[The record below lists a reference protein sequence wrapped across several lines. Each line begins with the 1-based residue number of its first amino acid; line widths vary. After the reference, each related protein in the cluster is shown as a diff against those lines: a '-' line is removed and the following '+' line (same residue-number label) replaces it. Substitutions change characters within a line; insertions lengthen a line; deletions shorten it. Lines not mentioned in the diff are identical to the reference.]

1 MMMGLSSHFPQCFL
15 ENHIEDHATSKQ
27 VLCEC
32 LVSAETNVHVF
43 ILRFCSFF
51 FFFLF
56 LSPLTVNLLY
66 RDKNHCSFTIAA
78 LFKYCSSTVHALKIL
93 KIGPMILFTHLK
105 IILLQ
110 CFQFSVTISSIQMD
124 PIYMCSPHCSGL
136 RQYALLSWPVILHPH
151 PSKHGVGM
159 SLLVFVAK
167 IPAQTLP
174 TICLPLCTGAGFILL
189 EMTKSSRE
197 GNIWTELEKAIKMS
211 RIGVIVFSKN
221 YAASRWCLKELAMI
235 MECKQNLQQ
244 IVLPVFYKVDPS
256 HLRNQN
262 GSLKKMFATHE
273 KRFGKHKVASWR
285 AALIKATNLSGWD
298 LQNIGYR

>member
-1 MMMGLSSHFPQCFL
+1 MQLVNKYYIYVFATLQWSSSIC
-15 ENHIEDHATSKQ
+15 
-27 VLCEC
+27 
-32 LVSAETNVHVF
+32 SAFMARN
-43 ILRFCSFF
+43 
-51 FFFLF
+51 
-56 LSPLTVNLLY
+56 
-66 RDKNHCSFTIAA
+66 
-78 LFKYCSSTVHALKIL
+78 SS
-93 KIGPMILFTHLK
+93 
-105 IILLQ
+105 
-110 CFQFSVTISSIQMD
+110 SSSIQTW
-124 PIYMCSPHCSGL
+124 
-136 RQYALLSWPVILHPH
+136 SWD
-151 PSKHGVGM
+151 
-159 SLLVFVAK
+159 VFVSFRGKDTRTNFTDHLFAALYRRGIHTFRDDK
-167 IPAQTLP
+167 KLKR
-174 TICLPLCTGAGFILL
+174 G
-189 EMTKSSRE
+189 KD
-197 GNIWTELEKAIKMS
+197 IWTELEKAIKMS

>member
-1 MMMGLSSHFPQCFL
+1 M
-15 ENHIEDHATSKQ
+15 
-27 VLCEC
+27 
-32 LVSAETNVHVF
+32 
-43 ILRFCSFF
+43 
-51 FFFLF
+51 
-56 LSPLTVNLLY
+56 
-66 RDKNHCSFTIAA
+66 
-78 LFKYCSSTVHALKIL
+78 
-93 KIGPMILFTHLK
+93 GPMILFTHLK

-197 GNIWTELEKAIKMS
+197 GKISGPSQRRQS
-211 RIGVIVFSKN
+211 RCPGLVLSCFQKTTLLQDGV
-221 YAASRWCLKELAMI
+221 SR
-235 MECKQNLQQ
+235 
-244 IVLPVFYKVDPS
+244 
-256 HLRNQN
+256 
-262 GSLKKMFATHE
+262 
-273 KRFGKHKVASWR
+273 SW
-285 AALIKATNLSGWD
+285 
-298 LQNIGYR
+298 Q